1 MWIELWLL
9 FIFVSKEKKTIIK
22 NINIMKKKIFTL
34 LVLLVAAVSSAWAT
48 DAVPAYNLS
57 VEASKHGT
65 GTVKF
70 FVNSKEVTGAD
81 EGDMV
86 TMTVTPDA
94 GWIVDKA
101 KVSAITYGNW
111 EAAGARRNVQG
122 DVPIL
127 GDVTLTAVETAENTW
142 TFQMPAA
149 NVKVKGAYLK
159 SSTLTFNPADKTNL
173 IEVKVGDDKVNVKDS
188 KTVKIEKVEGV
199 IEGTPVKLTAN
210 TGYKF
215 KTIEVKKKAM
225 APPPAK
231 PEYADN
237 AEELPANTKLYMR
250 ADLVYVG
257 DWIWIPTYTAE
268 QAQAVANYY
277 AAITGTKC
285 AVIYGH
291 GAETDIYYVTSDN
304 GVSGTVYRNDN
315 LTDKFPGYKV
325 YLLK

>member
-1 MWIELWLL
+1 
-9 FIFVSKEKKTIIK
+9 
-22 NINIMKKKIFTL
+22 MKKKIFTL
-34 LVLLVAAVSSAWAT
+34 LVLLVAAVSGAWA
-48 DAVPAYNLS
+48 DAIPAYNLS

-70 FVNSKEVTGAD
+70 FVNSMEVTGAD

-159 SSTLTFNPADKTNL
+159 SSTLTFDPADKTNL
-173 IEVKVGDDKVNVKDS
+173 MEVKVGDDKVNVKDS

-215 KTIEVKKKAM
+215 RKVEVKKGA
-225 APPPAK
+225 AK
-231 PEYADN
+231 TITIGDMELTYADGDSWETIVGKN
-237 AEELPANTKLYMR
+237 SDKIKTLSGRIVQVAQPAPNTYKYIH
-250 ADLVYVG
+250 V
-257 DWIWIPTYTAE
+257 WYTT
-268 QAQAVANYY
+268 VKPSDIIDPSKNYQW
-277 AAITGTKC
+277 GTLE
-285 AVIYGH
+285 V
-291 GAETDIYYVTSDN
+291 N
-304 GVSGTVYRNDN
+304 
-315 LTDKFPGYKV
+315 F
-325 YLLK
+325 